1 MAHAALPYRVRGGRL
16 TRGCRTGRP
25 RGEDRMTDAGRPL
38 SGRVALVTG
47 ASSGIG
53 EATAV
58 ALARAGAA
66 VAVGARRADRLE
78 ALAGRL
84 RDDGA
89 RVLTLDLDVTDE
101 ASCRAAVART
111 RDGLGGL
118 DVLVNNAGVMLL
130 GTIVGADVEDW
141 RRMLSTNVLGLM
153 YLTHAAIDGML
164 EQGSGDVVNVSSVAG
179 RTARRGAGVY
189 NASKWAV
196 NAFSESLRQEVTTR
210 GVRVSLVE
218 PGAVATELTDHITQ
232 PDAKADV
239 RRMVGGMTPLQAED
253 VARAIVYVVSQ
264 PPHVAVNEVLV
275 RPTDQER

>member
-1 MAHAALPYRVRGGRL
+1 
-16 TRGCRTGRP
+16 
-25 RGEDRMTDAGRPL
+25 MTDVGRPL

-66 VAVGARRADRLE
+66 VAIGARRADRLE

-101 ASCRAAVART
+101 TACRDAVDRT
-111 RDGLGGL
+111 REGLGGL

-179 RTARRGAGVY
+179 RTARKGAGVY

-232 PDAKADV
+232 PEAKAATQ
-239 RRMVGGMTPLQAED
+239 RMVGGMTPLQAAD